1 MLLRI
6 NEAQLFKVND
16 DQRQDQ
22 HVHGEDTDEVG
33 ADLKLLVFQ
42 REREVVDED
51 APQNDQKAGDQL
63 LRKLLGPG
71 NGDEH
76 ASRIDQKTGRE
87 DDVGNDHQGVYR
99 WKCRVEHHGYRRDNG
114 CQTQCRRTL
123 DLKKVVGAQQKRIG
137 PQQCQHL
144 AQHHVAEIDEIPVE
158 VTEIQQEHGGIHQPG
173 NSPET
178 HILFFALF

>member
-6 NEAQLFKVND
+6 NEPQLFKVYD

-51 APQNDQKAGDQL
+51 APQNDQKAGDQFF
-63 LRKLLGPG
+63 RKLLGPG
-71 NGDEH
+71 DGDEH

-87 DDVGNDHQGVYR
+87 DDVGNDHQCVDH
-99 WKCRVEHHGYRRDNG
+99 VERRIKTHGYD
-114 CQTQCRRTL
+114 
-123 DLKKVVGAQQKRIG
+123 
-137 PQQCQHL
+137 
-144 AQHHVAEIDEIPVE
+144 
-158 VTEIQQEHGGIHQPG
+158 
-173 NSPET
+173 
-178 HILFFALF
+178 